1 MWYSGQKNK
10 NHFYKIDFYHNGE
23 IVTPGVAQFTTKKEA
38 EAFVKK
44 SNRAAKK
51 TKANRTARYRKVIVW
66 KPKKH

>member
-23 IVTPGVAQFTTKKEA
+23 IVAPGVAQFTTKKEA

-44 SNRAAKK
+44 SC
-51 TKANRTARYRKVIVW
+51 YDS
-66 KPKKH
+66 